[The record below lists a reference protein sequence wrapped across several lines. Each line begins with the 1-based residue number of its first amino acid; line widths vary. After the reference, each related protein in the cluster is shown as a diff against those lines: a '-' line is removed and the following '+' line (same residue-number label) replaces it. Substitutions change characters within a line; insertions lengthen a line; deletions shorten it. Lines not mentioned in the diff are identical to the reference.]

1 MHFRSFQ
8 IFRDAFRIFRC
19 WFEICLKY
27 MRCSSGLTS
36 LVCCFSMLFLSN
48 YQRAR
53 TTTRIVGGSWEAE
66 EGMKV
71 WQRALNKI
79 CLDQNRSTASTQD
92 RGSFCLNL
100 QLPVA
105 PATGITDTHP
115 HRRPKIKFHCVGFVG
130 FNTGL
135 GHVLAFFV
143 RIDVSTVIYLLTV
156 LILFSHFP

>member
-1 MHFRSFQ
+1 
-8 IFRDAFRIFRC
+8 
-19 WFEICLKY
+19 

-53 TTTRIVGGSWEAE
+53 TTTRIVGGSWEAK

-79 CLDQNRSTASTQD
+79 CLDQNRSTASTQ
-92 RGSFCLNL
+92 GLVLFES
-100 QLPVA
+100 A
-105 PATGITDTHP
+105 PASGTCHLHHRHPPPSSSKNKVSLRGFCWFQHWTGAI
-115 HRRPKIKFHCVGFVG
+115 
-130 FNTGL
+130 
-135 GHVLAFFV
+135 LAFFV